1 MGSGLS
7 RLKPTRA
14 CPQPPPKPATA
25 QADVVSGGGGA
36 PAAPGSAH
44 TREAMANGE
53 ADRKKKVLRPTTQAC
68 SQASTRPNTQSRP
81 CTQAAKL
88 GRAGATHL
96 QRPDTEY
103 SQATTRPNTE
113 CRPPTQSGNPEV
125 KVLAFNFGVERNTPP
140 VSDRSALDG
149 ERMPLETIVH
159 FPPPPDGGAIT
170 EEDGRSSATYDSAS
184 VYDAGSVPP
193 SRGRTPGGLSRTS
206 ASHSRPG
213 TRGLET
219 AMGVTQEGD
228 EFLVFPD
235 EDGGPEP
242 QGNDSVEGSPRSDY
256 AQQERDASNNFDV
269 DTLPPAKPADSVMAS
284 NEEDGAGED
293 EAGDD
298 GAGEDAAGGL
308 GEGGNP
314 GCLMEDELHHA
325 LSSSTK
331 IGCGLS
337 SLREQ
342 AQTTSQTGSPDAAGD
357 SSESRPKARRGGI
370 FLVC

>member
-1 MGSGLS
+1 MGSGMS
-7 RLKPTRA
+7 RSKATRA
-14 CPQPPPKPATA
+14 CPPPPPKPATA
-25 QADVVSGGGGA
+25 QADVVSA
-36 PAAPGSAH
+36 RPK
-44 TREAMANGE
+44 T
-53 ADRKKKVLRPTTQAC
+53 VLRPTTQAC

-113 CRPPTQSGNPEV
+113 CRPPTKSGNPEV

-140 VSDRSALDG
+140 VSDRSFQDS

-235 EDGGPEP
+235 EDGDPEP

-308 GEGGNP
+308 GEAGNP
-314 GCLMEDELHHA
+314 GSPMEDESHQA